1 MEINAQQFYNLTQTI
16 KQSVNK
22 VIVGKSEA
30 IDQLLIALSSGG
42 HILIEDVPGIGKTTL
57 VSALSR
63 SLDLSF
69 KRIQF
74 TPDLMP
80 SDITGFNFYNPKQ
93 GEFIFQPGLVMS
105 QLVLADE
112 INRTSPKT
120 QSALLEVM
128 QEHQV
133 SVDGTTYKVP
143 QPFMVLA
150 TQNPIEH
157 VGTYPLPEAQLDR
170 FMLKIK
176 LDYPTHQEE
185 MAILDIENAQ
195 EKLTTIEPVAS
206 SKEVVW
212 MQEQVKL
219 VYAANPIK
227 TYIVDIVG
235 ATRHH
240 NDLLV
245 GASPR
250 AAQALLKASKAHAL
264 LKGRDYV
271 IPDDVMRMAI
281 PVLVHRLSIKA
292 EKRYQRNTIESII
305 SQIIQSIPVKQ
316 V

>member
-1 MEINAQQFYNLTQTI
+1 MQRSFQKITQDIKKSINQ
-16 KQSVNK
+16 

-30 IDQLLIALSSGG
+30 IDHLIIALISSG
-42 HILIEDVPGIGKTTL
+42 HILIEDVPGVGKTTL
-57 VSALSR
+57 VSALAK

-80 SDITGFNFYNPKQ
+80 SDITGFNMYNPKL
-93 GEFIFQPGLVMS
+93 GEFVFQQGAIMS

-128 QEHQV
+128 QENQV
-133 SVDGTTYKVP
+133 SIDGTTFQLP

-176 LDYPTHQEE
+176 LDYPTIEEE
-185 MAILDIENAQ
+185 MAILDIDDAN
-195 EKLTTIEPVAS
+195 EKLELIKVVANVDDILWMRQQVNQVYVADPV
-206 SKEVVW
+206 K
-212 MQEQVKL
+212 KFIIDI
-219 VYAANPIK
+219 ANK
-227 TYIVDIVG
+227 TR
-235 ATRHH
+235 THS
-240 NDLLV
+240 DLLI

-250 AAQALLKASKAHAL
+250 AGQSLLKASRAHAL
-264 LKGRDYV
+264 LHNRDYV
-271 IPDDVMRMAI
+271 IPEDVMAMAK
-281 PVLVHRLSIKA
+281 PVLAHRLSLKA
-292 EKRYQRNTIESII
+292 EKRYQANSIERILDDIMKSI
-305 SQIIQSIPVKQ
+305 QIKTV
-316 V
+316 

>member
-1 MEINAQQFYNLTQTI
+1 MQRSFQKITQDIKKSINQ
-16 KQSVNK
+16 

-30 IDQLLIALSSGG
+30 IDHLIIALISSG
-42 HILIEDVPGIGKTTL
+42 HILIEDVPGVGKTTL
-57 VSALSR
+57 VSALAK

-80 SDITGFNFYNPKQ
+80 SDITGFNMYNPKL
-93 GEFIFQPGLVMS
+93 GEFVFQQGAIMS

-128 QEHQV
+128 QENQV
-133 SVDGTTYKVP
+133 SIDGTTFQLP

-176 LDYPTHQEE
+176 LDYPTIEEE
-185 MAILDIENAQ
+185 MAILDIDNAN
-195 EKLTTIEPVAS
+195 EKLELIKVVATVDDILWMRQQVNQVYVADPV
-206 SKEVVW
+206 K
-212 MQEQVKL
+212 KFIIDI
-219 VYAANPIK
+219 ANK
-227 TYIVDIVG
+227 TR
-235 ATRHH
+235 THS
-240 NDLLV
+240 DLLI

-250 AAQALLKASKAHAL
+250 AGQSLLKASRAHAL
-264 LKGRDYV
+264 LHNRDYV
-271 IPDDVMRMAI
+271 IPEDVMAMAK
-281 PVLVHRLSIKA
+281 PVLAHRLSLKA
-292 EKRYQRNTIESII
+292 EKRYQANSIGRI
-305 SQIIQSIPVKQ
+305 LDDIMKSIQIKTV
-316 V
+316 

>member
-1 MEINAQQFYNLTQTI
+1 MQPSFQEITESI
-16 KQSVNK
+16 KKSINQ

-30 IDQLLIALSSGG
+30 IDHLIIALSSSG
-42 HILIEDVPGIGKTTL
+42 HILIEDVPGVGKTTL
-57 VSALSR
+57 VSALAK

-80 SDITGFNFYNPKQ
+80 SDITGFNMYNPKL
-93 GEFIFQPGLVMS
+93 GEFVFQQGAIMS

-128 QEHQV
+128 QENQV
-133 SVDGTTYKVP
+133 SIDGSTFQLP

-176 LDYPTHQEE
+176 LDYPTVQEE
-185 MAILDIENAQ
+185 MAILDIDDAT
-195 EKLTTIEPVAS
+195 EKLELIKPVAN
-206 SKEVVW
+206 VDDILR
-212 MQEQVKL
+212 MRQQVNQ
-219 VYAANPIK
+219 VYAADPIK
-227 TYIVDIVG
+227 KFIIDISNK
-235 ATRHH
+235 TRTHP
-240 NDLLV
+240 DLLI

-250 AAQALLKASKAHAL
+250 AAQSLLKASRAHAL
-264 LKGRDYV
+264 LQNRDYV
-271 IPDDVMRMAI
+271 IPEDVMAMVK
-281 PVLVHRLSIKA
+281 PVLSHRLSLKA
-292 EKRYQRNTIESII
+292 EKRYQANSVGRLLDEIVKSI
-305 SQIIQSIPVKQ
+305 QIKTV
-316 V
+316 